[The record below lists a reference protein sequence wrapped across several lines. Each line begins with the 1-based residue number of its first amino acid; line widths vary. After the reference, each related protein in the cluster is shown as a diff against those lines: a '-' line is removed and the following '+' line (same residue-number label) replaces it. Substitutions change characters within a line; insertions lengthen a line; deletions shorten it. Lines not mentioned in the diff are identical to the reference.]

1 MSRPRIFWSGCK
13 SRVDAH
19 DAAIARQ
26 RKHEERERQAAIPRK
41 ARELCDRILNGNDG
55 STDRMPLTLEAMAR
69 ELLALLDGKIVE
81 ESS

>member
-1 MSRPRIFWSGCK
+1 MSRPRIFWSDA

-41 ARELCDRILNGNDG
+41 ARLLAKLSLIAHPMPREEDARI
-55 STDRMPLTLEAMAR
+55 AMAC
-69 ELLALLDGKIVE
+69 ELLALLDG
-81 ESS
+81 SSSKT